1 MYDVSGDVVV
11 NNALGIH
18 ARPAA
23 ALARRASEFESD
35 IYIRYDDNLVNAKSI
50 MGLLTL
56 GAAHGTRLVI
66 HCKGPDASG
75 ALAAIKQI
83 FESGFGEP

>member
-1 MYDVSGDVVV
+1 
-11 NNALGIH
+11 
-18 ARPAA
+18 
-23 ALARRASEFESD
+23 
-35 IYIRYDDNLVNAKSI
+35 

-56 GAAHGTRLVI
+56 GAAYGTRLMI

-75 ALAAIKQI
+75 ALAAIKEI

>member
-1 MYDVSGDVVV
+1 MFDVSESVVV
-11 NNALGIH
+11 KNALGIH

-23 ALARRASEFESD
+23 TLARRASEFESE
-35 IYIRYDDNLVNAKSI
+35 IYLRYDDNLVNAKSI

-56 GAAHGTRLVI
+56 GAAHGTVLIV
-66 HCKGPDASG
+66 HCKGPDATE
-75 ALAAIKQI
+75 ALASVKEI